1 MLINS
6 ELKYKANINL
16 KKSYWVCVAVCLIFS
31 ILTGVLDE
39 LPTVDNLSL
48 IHNDGTVFE
57 TLLTV
62 SSFSAMPNNV
72 ISYSQEL
79 VMNISDLIRIGV
91 QTSTFLIFIFVFI
104 FVFLLRLFILYPLN
118 VGTKRFFMAQ
128 REDKIRF
135 KNIFYVYQIGKT
147 ENTVKTMFFVDL
159 YTTLWYFLF
168 IIPGVIKSYE
178 YMMIPYIL
186 S

>member
-62 SSFSAMPNNV
+62 SSFSAMPNNFLFAGTCNEHFRFNKNRRSNV
-72 ISYSQEL
+72 DISYIYFCIYICIPPAA
-79 VMNISDLIRIGV
+79 VY
-91 QTSTFLIFIFVFI
+91 FIP
-104 FVFLLRLFILYPLN
+104 LERWYKTLFYGPA
-118 VGTKRFFMAQ
+118 R
-128 REDKIRF
+128 R
-135 KNIFYVYQIGKT
+135 
-147 ENTVKTMFFVDL
+147 
-159 YTTLWYFLF
+159 
-168 IIPGVIKSYE
+168 
-178 YMMIPYIL
+178 
-186 S
+186 